1 MTGQGLKLM
10 NEWKKWPIKI
20 IEKKDFPECLQE
32 IRNYPEKLF
41 YRGTWDKSL
50 FEKVVAIVGS
60 RQITRYGR
68 EVVDKIMPEIV
79 SRKTTVISGFM
90 YGVDTESHKKC
101 LEYGGKTI
109 AVLGGGLDFPCPAD
123 NDKLYTEILEKNGLV
138 ISEYEPEFKATNW
151 SFPQRN
157 RIVSGLANLGVVVIE
172 GGIKSGSLITAKLAL
187 EQKRKLLAVPGP
199 INSKTSE
206 GTNYLIKT
214 GGAKILTEARDIFED
229 KIAMP
234 SQENLFKDYSNL
246 NDLERIII
254 DLLENE
260 AMTSDELCQITKRNI
275 TEISSTLSMMLM
287 KDLLTEEDGKFY
299 IS

>member
-1 MTGQGLKLM
+1 M

-20 IEKKDFPECLQE
+20 IEKKDFSESLIGIKNC
-32 IRNYPEKLF
+32 PEKLF
-41 YRGTWDKSL
+41 YRGEWNKNI

-60 RQITRYGR
+60 RQITRYGK
-68 EVVDKIMPEIV
+68 EVVEKIMPEIV
-79 SRKTTVISGFM
+79 FQKTTVVSGFM
-90 YGVDTESHKKC
+90 YGVDSQAHGNC
-101 LEYGGKTI
+101 IDLGGKTI
-109 AVLGGGLDFPCPAD
+109 AVLGSGLNELCPKD
-123 NDKLYTEILEKNGLV
+123 NDKLYTKILETGGLI
-138 ISEYEPEFKATNW
+138 ISEYEADFKATNW

-157 RIVSGLANLGVVVIE
+157 RIVSGLATVGIVVIE
-172 GGIKSGSLITAKLAL
+172 AGIKSGSLITAKLGL
-187 EQKRKLLAVPGP
+187 EQSRKILAVPGP

-206 GTNYLIKT
+206 GTNWLIKT
-214 GGAKILTEARDIFED
+214 GSAKILTEPKDIFED

-246 NDLERIII
+246 NDLERIMI

-260 AMTSDELCQITKRNI
+260 PMSCDEICQITKKNV
-275 TEISSTLSMMLM
+275 TEVSTTLSMMLM

>member
-1 MTGQGLKLM
+1 M

-20 IEKKDFPECLQE
+20 IEKKDFPKCLQE
-32 IRNYPEKLF
+32 IRNCPEKLY
-41 YRGTWDKSL
+41 YRGEWNSIL
-50 FEKVVAIVGS
+50 FEKIVAIVGS

-68 EVVDKIMPEIV
+68 DVVDKIMPEIV
-79 SRKTTVISGFM
+79 SKKATVISGFM

-109 AVLGGGLDFPCPAD
+109 AVLGSGLDQPCPAD
-123 NDKLYTEILEKNGLV
+123 NDKLYTEILEKGGLV
-138 ISEYEPEFKATNW
+138 MSEYESDFKATNW

-157 RIVSGLANLGVVVIE
+157 RIVSGLTNIGIVVVE
-172 GGIKSGSLITAKLAL
+172 AGIKSGSLITAKLGL
-187 EQKRKLLAVPGP
+187 EQKRKILAVPGP

-206 GTNYLIKT
+206 GTNWLIKT
-214 GGAKILTEARDIFED
+214 GSAKILTEAIDIFED
-229 KIAMP
+229 KISIP
-234 SQENLFKDYSNL
+234 TQENLFKDYSNL

-260 AMTSDELCQITKRNI
+260 AMTSDELCQMTRRNI
-275 TEISSTLSMMLM
+275 TEISTTLSMMLM

>member
-1 MTGQGLKLM
+1 M

-20 IEKKDFPECLQE
+20 IEKKDFPESLKGIKNC
-32 IRNYPEKLF
+32 PEKIF
-41 YRGTWDKSL
+41 YRGEWNKNI

-60 RQITRYGR
+60 RQITRYGK
-68 EVVDKIMPEIV
+68 EVVEKIMPEIV
-79 SRKTTVISGFM
+79 FQKTTVVSGFM
-90 YGVDTESHKKC
+90 YGVDSQAHGNC
-101 LEYGGKTI
+101 IDLGGKTI
-109 AVLGGGLDFPCPAD
+109 AVLGSGLNELCPKD
-123 NDKLYTEILEKNGLV
+123 NDKLYTKILETGGLI
-138 ISEYEPEFKATNW
+138 ISEYEADFKATNW

-157 RIVSGLANLGVVVIE
+157 RIVSGLATVGIVVIE
-172 GGIKSGSLITAKLAL
+172 AGIKSGSLITAKLGL
-187 EQKRKLLAVPGP
+187 EQSRKILAVPGP

-206 GTNYLIKT
+206 GTNWLIKT
-214 GGAKILTEARDIFED
+214 GSAKILTEPKDIFED

-246 NDLERIII
+246 NDLERIMI

-260 AMTSDELCQITKRNI
+260 PMSCDEICQITKKNV
-275 TEISSTLSMMLM
+275 TEVSTTLSMMLM

>member
-1 MTGQGLKLM
+1 M

-20 IEKKDFPECLQE
+20 MEKKDFPESLKGIKNC
-32 IRNYPEKLF
+32 PEKLF
-41 YRGTWDKSL
+41 YRGEWNKNI

-60 RQITRYGR
+60 RQITRYGK
-68 EVVDKIMPEIV
+68 EVVEKIMSEIV
-79 SRKTTVISGFM
+79 FQKTTVVSGFM
-90 YGVDTESHKKC
+90 YGVDSQAHGNC
-101 LEYGGKTI
+101 IDLGGKTI
-109 AVLGGGLDFPCPAD
+109 AVLGSGLNELCPKD
-123 NDKLYTEILEKNGLV
+123 NDKLYTKILETGGLI
-138 ISEYEPEFKATNW
+138 ISEYDPDFKATNW

-157 RIVSGLANLGVVVIE
+157 RIVSGLATVGIVVIE
-172 GGIKSGSLITAKLAL
+172 AGIKSGSLITAKLGL
-187 EQKRKLLAVPGP
+187 EQKRKILAVPGP

-206 GTNYLIKT
+206 GTNWLIKT
-214 GGAKILTEARDIFED
+214 GSAKILTEPKDIFED

-246 NDLERIII
+246 NDLERIMI

-260 AMTSDELCQITKRNI
+260 PMSCDEICQMTKKNV
-275 TEISSTLSMMLM
+275 TEVSTTLSMMLM